1 MSGGGRYLILLL
13 LIVAGIALGL
23 FIGPAG
29 LSPHD
34 VLRALRPGEEP
45 EVARRIVLE
54 LRLPRVIAALFVGA
68 SLAVSGAVFQAL
80 LRNPLAE
87 PYLLGVSSGAAL
99 AAVGTIALGL
109 GDLGGLLLPV
119 AALVGALAA
128 ISIVFAVARVSD
140 QLDTRVLI
148 LAGVVVSA
156 FFGACITL
164 VLTLSPAETLR
175 SAFFWT
181 LGSLSGISWRMIAVL
196 VAWSVPA
203 TLAAWGLARHLD
215 ALALGEETA
224 AGIGTDVERIKR
236 QAFLLASLLAAVT
249 VSVAGV
255 IGFVGLVVP
264 HAVRMLWGSEHR
276 QLIPTSFL
284 AGGGALLLMDVA
296 ARAIGGPVE
305 IPIGVVTAFL
315 GVPFFLV
322 LLRRKGRGAA

>member
-1 MSGGGRYLILLL
+1 VKPGSRYASLILLIL
-13 LIVAGIALGL
+13 LGLVLGL

-29 LSPHD
+29 LSPD
-34 VLRALRPGEEP
+34 EVLRALRPEGGN

-54 LRLPRVIAALFVGA
+54 LRLPRAVAALFVGA

-99 AAVGTIALGL
+99 AAVGAIALGL
-109 GDLGGLLLPV
+109 SRFGGLLLPV
-119 AALVGALAA
+119 AALAGAVSA
-128 ISIVFAVARVSD
+128 ITIVFAVARVSD

-164 VLTLSPAETLR
+164 ILTLSPAETLR

-181 LGSLSGISWRMIAVL
+181 LGSLSGISWRMNAVL
-196 VAWSVPA
+196 VAWSIPA
-203 TLAAWGLARHLD
+203 TVAAWGLGRHLD

-236 QAFLLASLLAAVT
+236 MAFLLASLLAAVT

-264 HAVRMLWGSEHR
+264 HAVRMLWGSAHR

-284 AGGGALLLMDVA
+284 AGGGALMLMDVA
-296 ARAIGGPVE
+296 ARSAGGPVE
-305 IPIGVVTAFL
+305 IPIGVVTAFF

-322 LLRRKGRGAA
+322 LLRRRGGDAA

>member
-1 MSGGGRYLILLL
+1 MRFAVRYLVLVGLILAAVSVGLL
-13 LIVAGIALGL
+13 V
-23 FIGPAG
+23 GPAG
-29 LSPHD
+29 LT
-34 VLRALRPGEEP
+34 PGEVLGAFRP
-45 EVARRIVLE
+45 EGDAVARRIVLE
-54 LRLPRVIAALFVGA
+54 LRLPRISAAMLIGA

-99 AAVGTIALGL
+99 AAVAALALGL
-109 GDLGGLLLPV
+109 GRFGGFLLPV
-119 AALVGALAA
+119 AALAGGLLAIA
-128 ISIVFAVARVSD
+128 IVFAVARVSD
-140 QLDTRVLI
+140 RLDTRVLI

-164 VLTLSPAETLR
+164 ILVFSPAETLR

-181 LGSLSGISWRMIAVL
+181 LGSLSGISWRMVTVL
-196 VAWSVPA
+196 AAWSIPA
-203 TLAAWGLARHLD
+203 SAAAWGLGRHLD

-224 AGIGTDVERIKR
+224 AAIGTEVERVKR
-236 QAFLLASLLAAVT
+236 YAFFLASLLAAVT

-264 HAVRMLWGSEHR
+264 HAVRMTWGSGHR
-276 QLIPTSFL
+276 DLLPACFL
-284 AGGGALLLMDVA
+284 TGGAALLVVDTA

-322 LLRRKGRGAA
+322 LLRARGRAV

>member
-1 MSGGGRYLILLL
+1 MVNSGARYLVLLAL
-13 LIVAGIALGL
+13 LFGGAAVGTMV
-23 FIGPAG
+23 GPAG
-29 LSPHD
+29 LSP
-34 VLRALRPGEEP
+34 GE
-45 EVARRIVLE
+45 VVGAFGSGGDQIARRIVID
-54 LRLPRVIAALFVGA
+54 LRLPRVFGAVLVGA

-99 AAVGTIALGL
+99 AAVGALALGL
-109 GDLGGLLLPV
+109 GRLGGFLLPV
-119 AALVGALAA
+119 AALIGGLLAIA
-128 ISIVFAVARVSD
+128 IVFAVARVSD
-140 QLDTRVLI
+140 RLDTRVLI

-164 VLTLSPAETLR
+164 ILVFSPAETLR

-181 LGSLSGISWRMIAVL
+181 LGSLSGFSWRMVAVL
-196 VAWSVPA
+196 AAWAIPA
-203 TLAAWGLARHLD
+203 SAAAWGLGRHLD

-224 AGIGTDVERIKR
+224 AAIGTEVERIKR
-236 QAFLLASLLAAVT
+236 IAFFLASLLAAVT

-264 HAVRMLWGSEHR
+264 HAVRMVWGSAHR
-276 QLIPTSFL
+276 GLIPTCFL
-284 AGGGALLLMDVA
+284 AGGAALLVVDTA
-296 ARAIGGPVE
+296 ARVIGGPVE

-322 LLRRKGRGAA
+322 LLRTRGGST

>member
-1 MSGGGRYLILLL
+1 VRFTVRYLILVG
-13 LIVAGIALGL
+13 LILAAVVVGL
-23 FIGPAG
+23 MVGPAG
-29 LSPHD
+29 L
-34 VLRALRPGEEP
+34 APGEVLGAFRP
-45 EVARRIVLE
+45 VGDEVARRIVLE
-54 LRLPRVIAALFVGA
+54 LRLPRICAAILVGA

-99 AAVGTIALGL
+99 AAVAALALGL
-109 GDLGGLLLPV
+109 GRFGGFLLPIAALAGGLL
-119 AALVGALAA
+119 A
-128 ISIVFAVARVSD
+128 IAIVFAVARVSD
-140 QLDTRVLI
+140 RLDTRVLI

-164 VLTLSPAETLR
+164 ILVFSPAETLR

-181 LGSLSGISWRMIAVL
+181 LGSLSGISWRMVAVL
-196 VAWSVPA
+196 AAWSIPA
-203 TLAAWGLARHLD
+203 AAAAWGLGRHLD

-224 AGIGTDVERIKR
+224 AAIGTEVERVKR
-236 QAFLLASLLAAVT
+236 YAFFLASLLAAVT

-264 HAVRMLWGSEHR
+264 HAVRMTWGSGHR
-276 QLIPTSFL
+276 DLIPTSFL
-284 AGGGALLLMDVA
+284 TGGAALLVVDTA

-322 LLRRKGRGAA
+322 LLRARGGAA